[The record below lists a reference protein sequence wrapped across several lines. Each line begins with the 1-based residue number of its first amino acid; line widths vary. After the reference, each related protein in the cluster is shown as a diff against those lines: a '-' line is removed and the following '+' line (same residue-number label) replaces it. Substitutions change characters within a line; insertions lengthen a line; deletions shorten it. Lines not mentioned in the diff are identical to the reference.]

1 MSLHPHHF
9 IVPSPDAGSTW
20 VALTAQQGHHISRVL
35 RLRAGDEIVVL
46 DGHGAQW
53 RARLRLEGS
62 NAWAEIVGPARDC
75 REPRLRVTLMA
86 GPPRGAAWEWL
97 LQKGTEVGVAR
108 FVPLVTRYTQPGAT
122 TVKPRHHEIIRE
134 ATEQCRRLL
143 LPEIAPPRPFAEAL
157 ADAAGRTDVATV
169 LLWEGEPAPPLAAV
183 LRAALVR
190 GCSEIVLVA
199 GPEGGFHPDEVALAR
214 ALDVPAVS
222 LGPLT
227 LRAETAGIVGAA
239 IAVALGDEMKWKDDY
254 AI

>member
-9 IVPSPDAGSTW
+9 IVPSLDAVSAR
-20 VALTAQQGHHISRVL
+20 VALTAQQSHHITRVL

-46 DGHGAQW
+46 DGRGAQW
-53 RARLRLEGS
+53 RARLRLDGTS
-62 NAWAEIVGPARDC
+62 AWGEIVGPAHDC
-75 REPRLRVTLMA
+75 HEPRLHVTLMA

-108 FVPLVTRYTQPGAT
+108 FVPLVTRYTQPGAA
-122 TVKPRHHEIIRE
+122 TVKPRHHEIVRE

-157 ADAAGRTDVATV
+157 AEAAGRPDTATV
-169 LLWEGEPAPPLAAV
+169 LLWEGEPATPLVAE
-183 LRAALVR
+183 LRPALAR

-199 GPEGGFHPDEVALAR
+199 GPEGGFHPDEAALAS
-214 ALDVPAVS
+214 ALGVPTAS

-239 IAVALGDEMKWKDDY
+239 IALSLSN
-254 AI
+254 